1 MEFQISIMS
10 YQASLHKGD
19 WHAPEGNY
27 YQWNCISYKDH
38 TELGRRQLQWRS
50 LLPTF
55 FTLLS
60 ITLKILV
67 WNWHQHFLVRWTVQL
82 NWIHIII
89 QLFRSWLLQPTRK
102 CPETSTEAVQLSLLL
117 LTRAA
122 ETMMLWG
129 LPHLILILDNVKV
142 PVFDT
147 NGEYLHML

>member
-1 MEFQISIMS
+1 MEKSSANVFYFAIDNVEDFGVKL
-10 YQASLHKGD
+10 ASALSSSV
-19 WHAPEGNY
+19 
-27 YQWNCISYKDH
+27 NCTIKLDTY
-38 TELGRRQLQWRS
+38 
-50 LLPTF
+50 
-55 FTLLS
+55 
-60 ITLKILV
+60 
-67 WNWHQHFLVRWTVQL
+67 
-82 NWIHIII
+82 I